1 MKTPKWICNICK
13 QTLTR
18 KWNAKR
24 HCSSKH
30 DGLFDS
36 IISFREY
43 LLRTTRDSNP
53 NGSFYSHNVNELPY
67 QKRLFFPNKSTNF
80 NLHPHLS
87 STPDP
92 IDEFTKREIML
103 SNTLDKIAPKYEEI
117 GNLLSHVPEPQKTCF
132 LGGIISIAIVSD
144 NPIKFI
150 TSQLKDLRKAKL
162 HNKMLDDASVFLGFN
177 KQSTKEY
184 LKMGLKES
192 AMD

>member
-1 MKTPKWICNICK
+1 LKTPKWICNICK

-24 HCSSKH
+24 HCSTNH

-43 LLRTTRDSNP
+43 LLTTTTDSNP

-67 QKRLFFPNKSTNF
+67 QKRLFFPDKSTNL

-92 IDEFTKREIML
+92 IDDFTKREIML
-103 SNTLDKIAPKYEEI
+103 SNTLDKIAPQYEQI
-117 GNLLSHVPEPQKTCF
+117 GNLLSHIPDPQKTQI
-132 LGGIISIAIVSD
+132 LGGIISRALVSD

-150 TSQLKDLRKAKL
+150 NSQLKDLRKAKFY
-162 HNKMLDDASVFLGFN
+162 NKMLDDASVFLGFN

-184 LKMGLKES
+184 LKMGLKED
-192 AMD
+192 AID

>member
-24 HCSSKH
+24 HCSTKH

-43 LLRTTRDSNP
+43 LLTTTTDSNS
-53 NGSFYSHNVNELPY
+53 NGSFYSHNVNELPCP
-67 QKRLFFPNKSTNF
+67 KRLFFPDKSTNF
-80 NLHPHLS
+80 SLHPHLS

-92 IDEFTKREIML
+92 IDDFTKREIML
-103 SNTLDKIAPKYEEI
+103 TDILDKIAPKYEEI
-117 GNLLSHVPEPQKTCF
+117 GNLLSYVPEPKKTQI
-132 LGGIISIAIVSD
+132 LGSIISRALYDD
-144 NPIKFI
+144 NPIRFI
-150 TSQLKDLRKAKL
+150 NKQLKDWRKAKFY
-162 HNKMLDDASVFLGFN
+162 NKMLDDASVFLRIN

-184 LKMGLKES
+184 LKMGLKKD
-192 AMD
+192 AID

>member
-24 HCSSKH
+24 HCSTKH

-43 LLRTTRDSNP
+43 LLTTNRDSNP
-53 NGSFYSHNVNELPY
+53 NGSFYLHNVNELPY
-67 QKRLFFPNKSTNF
+67 QKRLFFPDKSTNL

-92 IDEFTKREIML
+92 IDDFTKREMML
-103 SNTLDKIAPKYEEI
+103 TDILDKIAPKYEEI
-117 GNLLSHVPEPQKTCF
+117 GNLLSHVPEPKKTQI
-132 LGGIISIAIVSD
+132 LGSIISRTLYND
-144 NPIKFI
+144 NPIRFI
-150 TSQLKDLRKAKL
+150 NKELKDWRKAKFY
-162 HNKMLDDASVFLGFN
+162 NKMLDDACVFLGFN

-184 LKMGLKES
+184 LKMGLKED
-192 AMD
+192 AID